1 MHISKIHFQLLLAG
15 AILVFFLL
23 KAPNFLSAGNLFAL
37 MQAFSLL
44 GFLTLALGL
53 TMIAGEFDLSVGAM
67 VSLAGLCTVKLGQE
81 NPLVGIAVAA
91 ALGLVI
97 GLFNGVLFRALRI
110 SSLVVTVGTMIVL
123 TGLSFWIAGGR
134 VVSYD
139 NLDVSDWL
147 EKPILFAFSLRS
159 IVTLLAFVLAG
170 LLLSQTKIGRDIYAT
185 GSQRNAAEAAGA
197 RVTFSLIFVFCL
209 SGVISAVAGSLLA
222 LSLATASATL
232 GDNLMLQAASAA
244 ILGGVALSGGVGDAF
259 GMALGA
265 FTLSALNNGL
275 SIMGANSPTILLSNG
290 LLLLGVVLFDSMME
304 RREKLISRLRQGS
317 A

>member
-1 MHISKIHFQLLLAG
+1 
-15 AILVFFLL
+15 
-23 KAPNFLSAGNLFAL
+23 

-67 VSLAGLCTVKLGQE
+67 VSLAGLCTVKLGQA

-159 IVTLLAFVLAG
+159 IATLLAFVLAG

-209 SGVISAVAGSLLA
+209 SGVISALAGSLLA

-232 GDNLMLQAASAA
+232 GENLMLQAASAA

>member
-15 AILVFFLL
+15 VILVFFLL

-67 VSLAGLCTVKLGQE
+67 VSLAGLCTVKLGQA
-81 NPLVGIAVAA
+81 NPLVGITVAA
-91 ALGLVI
+91 ALGLLI

>member
-15 AILVFFLL
+15 VILVFFLL
-23 KAPNFLSAGNLFAL
+23 KAPNFMSAGNLFAL

-67 VSLAGLCTVKLGQE
+67 VSLAGLCTVKLGQA

-209 SGVISAVAGSLLA
+209 SGVISALAGSLLA

>member
-15 AILVFFLL
+15 VILVFFLL
-23 KAPNFLSAGNLFAL
+23 KAPNLMSAGNLFAL

>member
-1 MHISKIHFQLLLAG
+1 MRIGRIHFQLLLAG
-15 AILVFFLL
+15 AILIFFSLS
-23 KAPNFLSAGNLFAL
+23 APHFFSAGNLFAL

-44 GFLTLALGL
+44 GLLTLALGL
-53 TMIAGEFDLSVGAM
+53 TMIAGEFDLSVGSM

-81 NPLVGIAVAA
+81 NPVFGIGVAA
-91 ALGLVI
+91 ALGLFI

-110 SSLVVTVGTMIVL
+110 SSLVVTVGTMIAL

-139 NLDVSDWL
+139 NLDVADWL
-147 EKPILFAFSLRS
+147 ERSVLFAFSPRS
-159 IVTLLAFVLAG
+159 VFTLLAFVAVW
-170 LLLSQTKIGRDIYAT
+170 LLLGHTKIGRDIYAT
-185 GSQRNAAEAAGA
+185 GSHRNAAEAAGA
-197 RVTFSLIFVFCL
+197 RVTLSLILVFCL
-209 SGVISAVAGSLLA
+209 SGGISAVAGSLLA

-232 GDNLMLQAASAA
+232 GENLMLQAASAA
-244 ILGGVALSGGVGDAF
+244 ILGGVALSGGVGGPF

-290 LLLLGVVLFDSMME
+290 MLLLGVVLFDSMTE
-304 RREKLISRLRQGS
+304 RREKRISRLRQGS